1 MAIAPTLI
9 IGLGGT
15 GSKIIAKVLAEM
27 GETGR
32 THAER
37 ISFVAFDTD
46 INELAEIR
54 RAYPSIKTVQTSTRA
69 NVGEYLNINTNAR
82 DKWFPVNE
90 MLNRKAL
97 TEGAAQVRAISRLA
111 FDTTLKAGNLKPL
124 HDAVDELFRIDKDQ
138 EEQALRI
145 IITSSLAGG
154 TGSGLILPVAMYLS
168 KFIRSKYPR
177 AKAITRG
184 FFISPDVY
192 YSVIPGVEEQSN
204 LQVNAYATIRELDAF
219 LTKGDNTLPP
229 QYKDLNFE
237 IPKVDGDGV
246 EAISGMPYEF
256 CFLFDAN
263 NTAGGGL
270 DSFDSYLTH
279 AANCIYTLSLSQM
292 SRKSNSRE
300 DNVMRELIKHD
311 GRNRY
316 AGAGA
321 SRLFYP
327 WRHLRD
333 FVGLKWAGEA
343 LSEQWLTFDN
353 EVKKRKEAVAKQRAE
368 GFAAKDIEVGKM
380 FIELVQTFADNKDP
394 YARTIQNQCLQYD
407 ADGLVVVGQRWM
419 EYLTNL
425 KQHVERTV
433 AGADRSSKRVAES
446 RITELEEST
455 DRAEYVSVY
464 HELKRYHDL
473 AEREIDERAGVLA
486 YTLFLADE
494 TSIAKMEP
502 HHLETYLREKVTNDF
517 IHPVSARYFLYQ
529 TREALLAE
537 KQRVDIELSNVLKY
551 FESFEKNTFAVAG
564 SEDGTDLAAFSME
577 KRSLKENI
585 RKKKPGAALQEV
597 TSNFHVYV
605 ARVDKLRGLKAYT
618 KVLEEALVYVKGMSS
633 AFENLFSTLD
643 SNLKRLQTDIEIHR
657 TKYDNLKGST
667 TRYVLASSESLDA
680 MYRGMHYM
688 GNMAT
693 VDPKLS
699 ENIYLKVRDFHMLTD
714 EKPKKY
720 FQNLYQ
726 NDILGFF
733 KDEVSEKHQS
743 QIEIDIIEALER
755 ECRLTKPDFKE
766 DDAKHYVSQ
775 EIEKVKNLASPFIEH
790 PMGEER
796 HPISACAYNPNLEG
810 EFDPKRKTLIAEH
823 LGNFGG
829 QKDPDMSTQEIF
841 FYQAIYGI
849 QASDLSKYAP
859 ERREATDKRPAGAY
873 FSAYQELVSR
883 IKPSLGESRV
893 ITPHID
899 RRWHTIAALPELDDE
914 YQKERESEIH
924 KAMFLG
930 LIHKVIVWEHASGN
944 NKLFRFQPAG
954 GLSQDFVVSNGTP
967 CDQFYEVRDALR
979 VDPVAVREV
988 ESTIERRLS
997 LFLEDQQAVSFLQS
1011 PVATALRNGLSLG
1024 QLAAVIPGM
1033 SGRRVTMFDVP
1044 AFFAI
1049 SVPRDIYQDSLLH
1062 DLTSDIL
1069 SVVQNEVKRIEHAG
1083 EVLPALAPL
1092 LHEQFETFRE
1102 NSKFYLDAM
1111 GKPFSRKIRAIM
1123 KPFLDIV
1130 MDMRLRDLQAQVET
1144 FLNSLREI

>member
-15 GSKIIAKVLAEM
+15 GSKIISKVLAEM
-27 GETGR
+27 RETGR
-32 THAER
+32 SNAER
-37 ISFVAFDTD
+37 IAFVAFDTD

-54 RAYPSIKTVQTSTRA
+54 RINPNIKTVQTSTRA
-69 NVGEYLNINTNAR
+69 TVGEYLNINTNAR
-82 DKWFPVNE
+82 DNWFPVNE

-168 KFIRSKYPR
+168 KFLRSKYPR

-184 FFISPDVY
+184 FFIQPDVY

-204 LQVNAYATIRELDAF
+204 LQVNAYATVRELDAF
-219 LTKGDNTLPP
+219 LMKGDNTLPS
-229 QYKDLNFE
+229 QYSDLVFE
-237 IPKVDGDGV
+237 IPKLDGDGV
-246 EAISGMPYEF
+246 EVINAMPYDF

-263 NTAGGGL
+263 NTAGAGL
-270 DSFDSYLTH
+270 DSFDGYLAH

-292 SRKSNSRE
+292 SKKSNSRE

-327 WRHLRD
+327 WRHVRD
-333 FVGLKWAGEA
+333 YVGFKWADQA
-343 LSEQWLTFDN
+343 LSLQWLYFDN
-353 EVKKRKEAVAKQRAE
+353 EVKKRKEAVAKQRSE
-368 GFAAKDIEVGKM
+368 GYAAKDVEVGKE
-380 FIELVQTFADNKDP
+380 FIELIQAGADNKDP
-394 YARTIQNQCLQYD
+394 FARTIQNQCLQYD
-407 ADGLVVVGQRWM
+407 EDGLVVIGQRWM

-425 KQHVERTV
+425 KQHVIKTV
-433 AGADRSSKRVAES
+433 ASGDRSGKRGADSQIASLNDTVDRNDYVA
-446 RITELEEST
+446 
-455 DRAEYVSVY
+455 VY
-464 HELKRYHDL
+464 NELKRYHDL
-473 AEREIDERAGVLA
+473 AERQIDEKAGVLA
-486 YTLFLADE
+486 YTLFRADAA
-494 TSIAKMEP
+494 SLSKMEP

-517 IHPVSARYFLYQ
+517 VHPVSARYFLYQ

-537 KQRVDIELSNVLKY
+537 KQRSDIELSNVLKF
-551 FESFEKNTFAVAG
+551 FETFEKTTFAVAV
-564 SEDGTDLAAFSME
+564 SEDGTDIAEFSMQKPSLRE
-577 KRSLKENI
+577 KI
-585 RKKKPGAALQEV
+585 RKKPGSSLQEV
-597 TSNFHVYV
+597 ISRFGTYV
-605 ARVDKLRGLKAYT
+605 ARVDDLRRLKAYT
-618 KVLEEALVYVKGMSS
+618 KVLEEALAYVKGLSV
-633 AFENLFSTLD
+633 AFEDLFTTLD
-643 SNLKRLQTDIEIHR
+643 SNLKRLHTDIDIHR

-667 TRYVLASSESLDA
+667 TRYVLASSESLDYI
-680 MYRGMHYM
+680 YRGMTYM
-688 GNMAT
+688 GSMTN

-699 ENIYLKVRDFHMLTD
+699 ENIYLKVREYHMLTD

-720 FQNLYQ
+720 YQALYD

-733 KDEVSEKHQS
+733 KNQVSEKHQA

-755 ECRLTKPDFKE
+755 ECRAAKQDLKE
-766 DDAKHYVSQ
+766 DDARHYVSA
-775 EIEKVKNLASPFIEH
+775 EIEKVKHLAAPFIEH

-796 HPISACAYNPNLEG
+796 HPISACAYNQKLVG
-810 EFDPKRKTLIAEH
+810 EFDPKRKTLIDEH

-829 QKDPDMSTQEIF
+829 QTDPDMSLQEIF

-849 QASDLSKYAP
+849 QASDFSKYAP
-859 ERREATDKRPAGAY
+859 EHREATDKRPAGAY
-873 FSAYQELVSR
+873 FAAYQELVSR
-883 IKPSLGESRV
+883 IKPTMGENRV

-914 YQKERESEIH
+914 YQRKRESEVH
-924 KAMFLG
+924 EAMFLG
-930 LIHKVIVWEHASGN
+930 LIHKVIVWEHAYDN
-944 NKLFRFQPAG
+944 DKTYRYQPAE

-979 VDPVAVREV
+979 VDPVAVRHV

-997 LFLEDQQAVSFLQS
+997 LFLEDQLAASFAQGPIAS
-1011 PVATALRNGLSLG
+1011 ELRKGLSIG
-1024 QLAAVIPGM
+1024 QLATVIPGM
-1033 SGRRVTMFDVP
+1033 TGRRVTLFDVS

-1049 SVPRDIYQDSLLH
+1049 SVPTEIYSNSLLH

-1069 SVVQNEVKRIEHAG
+1069 LVVQNEAQLIEHKG
-1083 EVLPALAPL
+1083 EALPAITPL
-1092 LHEQFETFRE
+1092 LREQFETFRE
-1102 NSKFYLDAM
+1102 NSKFYLDVK
-1111 GKPFSRKIRAIM
+1111 GPQFGRKIQAIM
-1123 KPFLDIV
+1123 KPFTDLV
-1130 MDMRLRDLQAQVET
+1130 MDLRLRDLQAEVEA
-1144 FLNSLREI
+1144 FVNSLREI

>member
-15 GSKIIAKVLAEM
+15 GSKIISKVLAEM
-27 GETGR
+27 RETGR
-32 THAER
+32 TNAER
-37 ISFVAFDTD
+37 IAFVAFDTD

-54 RAYPSIKTVQTSTRA
+54 RINPNIKTVQTSTRA
-69 NVGEYLNINTNAR
+69 TVGEYLNINTNAR

-124 HDAVDELFRIDKDQ
+124 HDAIDELFRIDKDQ

-168 KFIRSKYPR
+168 KFLRTKYPR

-184 FFISPDVY
+184 FFIQPDVY

-204 LQVNAYATIRELDAF
+204 LQVNAYATVRELDAF
-219 LTKGDNTLPP
+219 LMKGDNTLPS
-229 QYKDLNFE
+229 QYADLVFE
-237 IPKVDGDGV
+237 IPKLDGEGV
-246 EAISGMPYEF
+246 EAINAMPYDF

-270 DSFDSYLTH
+270 ESFDGYLAH

-292 SRKSNSRE
+292 SKKSNSRE
-300 DNVMRELIKHD
+300 DNVMRELIKHG

-327 WRHLRD
+327 WRHVRD
-333 FVGLKWAGEA
+333 YVGFKWADQA
-343 LSEQWLTFDN
+343 LSLQWLYFDN
-353 EVKKRKEAVAKQRAE
+353 EVKKRKEAIAKQRSE
-368 GFAAKDIEVGKM
+368 GFVAKDIEVGKE
-380 FIELVQTFADNKDP
+380 FIELIQAGADNKDP
-394 YARTIQNQCLQYD
+394 FARTIQNQCLQYD
-407 ADGLVVVGQRWM
+407 EDGLVVVGQRWM

-425 KQHVERTV
+425 KQHVVKTV
-433 AGADRSSKRVAES
+433 AAGDRSGKRSADSQIASLADTSDRNDYVA
-446 RITELEEST
+446 
-455 DRAEYVSVY
+455 VY
-464 HELKRYHDL
+464 NELKRYHDL
-473 AEREIDERAGVLA
+473 AERQIDEKAGVLA
-486 YTLFLADE
+486 YTLFRADAA
-494 TSIAKMEP
+494 SLSKMEP

-517 IHPVSARYFLYQ
+517 VHPVSARYFLYQ

-537 KQRVDIELSNVLKY
+537 KQRSDIELSNVLKF
-551 FESFEKNTFAVAG
+551 FETFEKTTFAVAG
-564 SEDGTDLAAFSME
+564 SEDGADIAEFSMQKTSLRE
-577 KRSLKENI
+577 KI
-585 RKKKPGAALQEV
+585 RKKPGSSLQEV
-597 TSNFHVYV
+597 ISRFSTYV
-605 ARVDKLRGLKAYT
+605 ARVDDLRRLKAYT
-618 KVLEEALVYVKGMSS
+618 KVLEEALAYVKGLSS
-633 AFENLFSTLD
+633 AFEDLFSTLD
-643 SNLKRLQTDIEIHR
+643 SNLKRLHTDIEIHR

-667 TRYVLASSESLDA
+667 TRYVLASSDSLDFL
-680 MYRGMHYM
+680 YRGMPYM
-688 GNMAT
+688 GSMTN

-699 ENIYLKVRDFHMLTD
+699 ENIYLKVRDYHMLTD

-720 FQNLYQ
+720 YQALYD

-733 KDEVSEKHQS
+733 KNQVSEKHQA

-755 ECRLTKPDFKE
+755 ECRATKPDFKE
-766 DDAKHYVSQ
+766 EDARHYVSA
-775 EIEKVKNLASPFIEH
+775 EIEKVKHLAAPFIEH

-796 HPISACAYNPNLEG
+796 HPISACAYNPKLIG
-810 EFDPKRKTLIAEH
+810 EFDPKRKTLIDEH

-829 QKDPDMSTQEIF
+829 QTDPDMSTQEIF

-849 QASDLSKYAP
+849 KASDFSKYAP

-873 FSAYQELVSR
+873 FAAYQELVSR
-883 IKPSLGESRV
+883 IKPTMGENRV

-914 YQKERESEIH
+914 YQKMRESEVH

-930 LIHKVIVWEHASGN
+930 LIHKVIVWEHAYDN
-944 NKLFRFQPAG
+944 DKTYRYQPAG

-979 VDPVAVREV
+979 VDPVAVRDV

-997 LFLEDQQAVSFLQS
+997 LFLEDQQAASFNHGPIAS
-1011 PVATALRNGLSLG
+1011 ELRKGLSIG
-1024 QLAAVIPGM
+1024 QLATVIPGM
-1033 SGRRVTMFDVP
+1033 AGRRATIFDVS
-1044 AFFAI
+1044 AFFAV
-1049 SVPRDIYQDSLLH
+1049 SVPTEIYSNSLLH

-1069 SVVQNEVKRIEHAG
+1069 SVVQNEAQRIEHKG
-1083 EVLPALAPL
+1083 EALPAIAPVL
-1092 LHEQFETFRE
+1092 REQFETFRD
-1102 NSKFYLDAM
+1102 NAKFYLDVK
-1111 GKPFSRKIRAIM
+1111 GTQFNRKIRAIM
-1123 KPFLDIV
+1123 KPFMDLV
-1130 MDMRLRDLQAQVET
+1130 MELRLRDLQAEVEA
-1144 FLNSLREI
+1144 FENSLREL